1 MNKYT
6 EAAIA
11 YLAYGCGKI
20 YNISRRHREADI
32 QRILVVRTD
41 AIGDMVVTL
50 PFLRELR
57 KNYPYHRITLVCSP
71 LVYNLVERCPYID
84 EVLIYRKQYSKHKYM
99 TNFKTSICFADKYF
113 RKRNYELAVVPS
125 YASPDAYADAWL
137 CFWAGAKRRIGYA
150 EQVDDR
156 KYDYYMGSI
165 NCYFTDL
172 LDACMVAHEVEAPL
186 ELLRQLLHGSVTDE
200 SVELWTDEEDK
211 KIVAGMFHSMRLG
224 EGKIKIAVNL
234 STSNRTK
241 DWPVDNYAEVCQY
254 LQMKYPVEL
263 LLIGAGHDAEEY
275 RDRFCSANVSAHDF
289 IGKTT
294 LRQTVEV
301 LRQSDMY
308 LGGDTGPMHL
318 AAACGLTGVVIYKT
332 AREVRGRLRDPAKMF
347 APWQSDMTVIQPERA
362 LPGCEDGCERG
373 EAHCIK
379 QITVKQVVAAMEEKM
394 AVRKFFHK
402 EVQLE

>member
-6 EAAIA
+6 EVAIA

-20 YNISRRHREADI
+20 YNVIRRNREKDV

-57 KNYPYHRITLVCSP
+57 NNYPDHRITLVCSP
-71 LVYNLVERCPYID
+71 LVYNLVERCPDID

-99 TNFKTSICFADKYF
+99 TNLKESICFANTHF
-113 RKRNYELAVVPS
+113 CNRNYELAVVPS
-125 YASPDAYADAWL
+125 YAAPDSYADAWL
-137 CFWAGAKRRIGYA
+137 CFWAGAKRRIGYT
-150 EQVDDR
+150 EQVDDH
-156 KYDYYMGSI
+156 KHAYYMGSI
-165 NCYFTDL
+165 DCYFTDL
-172 LDACMVAHEVEAPL
+172 LDDRMVTHEVEAPL
-186 ELLRQLLHGSVTDE
+186 GLLRQVLHGKVSNE
-200 SVELWTDEEDK
+200 AVELWTDEQDK
-211 KIVAGMFHSMRLG
+211 EIVADMVHSMRLNDK
-224 EGKIKIAVNL
+224 KIKIAVNL

-241 DWPVDNYAEVCQY
+241 DWPVDDYLKVCQH
-254 LQMKYPVEL
+254 LQGKYPVQF

-275 RDRFCSANVSAHDF
+275 RDIFCSAEVSAYDF
-289 IGKTT
+289 VGRTT

-318 AAACGLTGVVIYKT
+318 AAACGLAGVVIYKT
-332 AREVRGRLRDPAKMF
+332 ARSVSGRLRDPAKIF

-362 LPGCEDGCERG
+362 LPGCEDGCNRG
-373 EAHCIK
+373 VAHCIK
-379 QITVKQVVAAMEEKM
+379 QITVEQVIAAMEK
-394 AVRKFFHK
+394 
-402 EVQLE
+402 QLVLHEFSA